1 VWKINRTEIT
11 KKNRNY
17 TIAKIKFPHINQL
30 SNNTAG
36 KEAEGLEQPAV
47 TVLMQGAI

>member
-1 VWKINRTEIT
+1 VWKINCTEIT
-11 KKNRNY
+11 KKNRIY

-36 KEAEGLEQPAV
+36 KQAKVLGQPAV